1 MPDILR
7 RATGTWSGDLL
18 SGTGTASTESGAL
31 QNAKISFTSRFED
44 GVTGSNPEE
53 LLAAAEAACFS
64 MALANNLSK
73 DGHPPTEIR
82 TNATLTL
89 NKGPNGFKITKIHL
103 DTEGTVPGIDQAA
116 FSQAAEKTRET
127 CPVSVM
133 LKPGLEA
140 ITVDAKLNG

>member
-7 RATGTWSGDLL
+7 HATGTWSGDLM

-31 QNAKISFTSRFED
+31 QNAKISFISRFED

-82 TNATLTL
+82 TQATLTL
-89 NKGPNGFKITKIHL
+89 NRGPNGFKITKIHL
-103 DTEGTVPGIDQAA
+103 ETEGAVPGIDQAA
-116 FSQAAEKTRET
+116 FSEAAERTRET
-127 CPVSVM
+127 CPVSVL

-140 ITVDAKLNG
+140 ITLDARLIG

>member
-7 RATGTWSGDLL
+7 HASGTWSGDLL
-18 SGTGTASTESGAL
+18 SGSGTASTESGAL
-31 QNAKISFTSRFED
+31 RDAKVSFTSRFEE

-73 DGHPPTEIR
+73 DGHTPTQIR
-82 TNATLTL
+82 TRATLTL
-89 NKGPNGFKITKIHL
+89 NKGTGGFKITGVHL
-103 DTEGTVPGIDQAA
+103 ETEGAVPGIDQAT

-127 CPVSVM
+127 CPVSVL
-133 LKPGLEA
+133 LKPGLESL
-140 ITVDAKLNG
+140 TVDAKLVS